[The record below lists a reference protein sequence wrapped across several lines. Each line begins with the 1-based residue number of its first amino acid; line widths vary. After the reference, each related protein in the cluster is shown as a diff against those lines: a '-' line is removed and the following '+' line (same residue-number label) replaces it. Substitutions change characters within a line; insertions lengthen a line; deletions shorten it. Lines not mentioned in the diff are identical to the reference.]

1 MKTFSACRDEAD
13 EARLPRIPRGLEAC
27 AIHKGEE
34 TVQGGHQHPDEEQL
48 M

>member
-1 MKTFSACRDEAD
+1 MKTFSASGD
-13 EARLPRIPRGLEAC
+13 EARLPRGPEAC

-34 TVQGGHQHPDEEQL
+34 TAQGIGHQNPDEEQL